1 MANKAQPPAPP
12 SPKLLWER
20 KVALIKKFLAAT
32 RDELLL
38 VDLEGLTPLLE
49 QKAALILEIGKIDQN
64 LAELGAPGAAAANEA
79 SQKELAQVVAAILE
93 NEQAMEARMD
103 EERTRLRRELRE
115 FDRQTTLRRYLE
127 GVPAA
132 VGTVDLKK

>member
-20 KVALIKKFLAAT
+20 KVALTKKFLAVT

-79 SQKELAQVVAAILE
+79 SQKEIAQLVAAILE
-93 NEQAMEARMD
+93 NEQALEARMD
-103 EERTRLRRELRE
+103 DERTRLRRELRE

-132 VGTVDLKK
+132 VRTVDLKK

>member
-1 MANKAQPPAPP
+1 MANKAQTPAPP

-20 KVALIKKFLAAT
+20 KVALTKKFLAAT

-93 NEQAMEARMD
+93 NEQALEARMD
-103 EERTRLRRELRE
+103 EEHTRLRRELRE

>member
-1 MANKAQPPAPP
+1 MANKAQTPAPP

-20 KVALIKKFLAAT
+20 KVALTKKFLAAT

-93 NEQAMEARMD
+93 NEQALEARMD
-103 EERTRLRRELRE
+103 EEYTRLRRELRE